1 MDNKFIC
8 AYLWQDIIRLGF
20 SPASTKEKKNWLLQ
34 YGRSLKQ
41 FWEVEAY
48 PEAPKSSKGI
58 LSSTI
63 NSPDHLGLCFEYA
76 IQSNDKFT
84 VTLMYSPPV
93 KDKELMWCHDM
104 DGQYFYF
111 PNQLFLTDHN
121 KRSFAIKQMS
131 DIDIGKVVDSL
142 LIHPTPHQHIESPVD
157 DHNIRIGGG
166 LLNPFL
172 YLFHLRVQLCPIQVR
187 RNAER
192 ERLVYLFKDAIQN
205 NNPVNINELM
215 EIPQV

>member
-1 MDNKFIC
+1 MDDKVIC

-20 SPASTKEKKNWLLQ
+20 SPASTKDKKNWLFQ
-34 YGRSLKQ
+34 YGQSLKQ
-41 FWEVEAY
+41 FWEVEGY
-48 PEAPKSSKGI
+48 SKPPQSKGNI

-63 NSPDHLGLCFEYA
+63 NSPIHLGLCFEYA
-76 IQSNDKFT
+76 IQSNDKFS

-104 DGQYFYF
+104 DGQYFSF
-111 PNQLFLTDHN
+111 PNQLLLTDHK
-121 KRSFAIKQMS
+121 KRHSAIKEMS
-131 DIDIGKVVDSL
+131 DINISNVIDSL
-142 LIHPTPHQHIESPVD
+142 FMHPTPHQHIESPID

-187 RNAER
+187 CDAEKA
-192 ERLVYLFKDAIQN
+192 RLVHLFKDAMQN
-205 NNPVNINELM
+205 NSPISVNKLM
-215 EIPQV
+215 ELPHI